1 MNKIIARNTIASG
14 LRKAEDIVVGA
25 AAKTEETAKGTAAEP
40 YTSNLMEG
48 VKPAADKLDQKA
60 DKVQKP

>member
-1 MNKIIARNTIASG
+1 M
-14 LRKAEDIVVGA
+14 RKAEDIVVGA
-25 AAKTEETAKGTAAEP
+25 AAKTEESAKGTAAEP

-60 DKVQKP
+60 DEVKPSAL